1 MKSLTLR
8 QPMELGQ
15 TMVDIN
21 NFMESVFGESPFS
34 RSQPDARIGFPR
46 VDIHETNDSYH
57 IDAELPGYEEKDIE
71 ISVDSGVLNIQSKKE
86 TEKKTDD
93 KNYIIHERH
102 LDVFSRA
109 FKLPDN
115 ADCDSIAASFKN
127 GLLSLEIKKRAE
139 AQKRMISIGK

>member
-1 MKSLTLR
+1 
-8 QPMELGQ
+8 MELGQ

-34 RSQPDARIGFPR
+34 RSQPDGRAGFPR
-46 VDIHETNDSYH
+46 VDIHETDESYH

-86 TEKKTDD
+86 NNKESDG
-93 KNYIIHERH
+93 KNYIIRERH
-102 LDVFSRA
+102 LDMFSRA

-115 ADCDSIAASFKN
+115 ADCDNIAASFKN

-139 AQKRMISIGK
+139 AQKRVISIGR